1 MMVPNNGGA
10 QDIPQ
15 DTKTSMESNEEKG
28 LIPMVDSNN
37 IRDNKE
43 TKVKQNQKVVQFRK
57 ATRVRAMM
65 NRERNNLTKSVW
77 L

>member
-1 MMVPNNGGA
+1 
-10 QDIPQ
+10 
-15 DTKTSMESNEEKG
+15 
-28 LIPMVDSNN
+28 MVDSNN

-57 ATRVRAMM
+57 STRVRAMM